1 MLKSINKANPR
12 EAERLRQGE
21 DEQRKINL
29 LKIMSPIKH
38 KSINKTK
45 VFLRINKEIFQ
56 IMILFPL
63 ETFKVPK
70 INKID
75 FCKKDYCSLTRSL

>member
-1 MLKSINKANPR
+1 
-12 EAERLRQGE
+12 LRQEE

-29 LKIMSPIKH
+29 LKIMSLIKH

-45 VFLRINKEIFQ
+45 VYLRINKEIFQ
-56 IMILFPL
+56 IMNLFPL
-63 ETFKVPK
+63 EIFKVLK

-75 FCKKDYCSLTRSL
+75 FCKKDYYSLTRNF

>member
-1 MLKSINKANPR
+1 
-12 EAERLRQGE
+12 LRQGE

-29 LKIMSPIKH
+29 LKIMSLIKH

-45 VFLRINKEIFQ
+45 VYLRINKEIFQ
-56 IMILFPL
+56 IMNLFPL

-70 INKID
+70 TNKID

>member
-1 MLKSINKANPR
+1 
-12 EAERLRQGE
+12 LRQGE

-29 LKIMSPIKH
+29 LKIMSLIKH

-45 VFLRINKEIFQ
+45 VYLRINKEIFQ
-56 IMILFPL
+56 IMNLFPL
-63 ETFKVPK
+63 EIFKVLK

-75 FCKKDYCSLTRSL
+75 FCKKDYYSLTRNF